1 MPFSSKAQEIHDHI
15 VSSGK
20 SDYWI
25 GAAKYLL
32 KRRGQQ
38 QPGKAYTRDVP
49 ALREQLIAEV
59 SGAVT
64 GANDNHWEEIAHWL
78 FYEAKHS

>member
-32 KRRGQQ
+32 NQ
-38 QPGKAYTRDVP
+38 
-49 ALREQLIAEV
+49 
-59 SGAVT
+59 
-64 GANDNHWEEIAHWL
+64 GANINQGKPTPETFMLLE
-78 FYEAKHS
+78 SSS